1 MTELTIAALQEA
13 YRQGSLAPTDVV
25 EGCLARARE
34 AAAHGVFITLTAQ
47 RALREARASQAR
59 WRAGRPLSPLDGV
72 PVSWKDMI
80 DVAGTATT
88 GGSRVPARPPARRDA
103 PVVARLARLG
113 AVCIGK
119 TNLSELAFSGLG
131 LNPWY
136 GTPSNPR
143 GPAHEPHVCGGSSS
157 GAAAS
162 VARQL
167 CALAIGTDTSGSVR
181 VPAAFT
187 GLFGWK
193 PGRRSWPRRGV
204 LGLASSLDALG
215 VIARNVDD
223 AIQVHAALASGPAV
237 RAGALAR
244 IVADERLFAAS
255 DEQPREQ
262 AMRALRRLE
271 RQGVAVELRT
281 VPEFEEAQA
290 LFARHGTL
298 VAAEA
303 FARHRK
309 LLAGPQATG
318 MDPLVRQRLEA
329 AACIGPQERRALVD
343 GRGKLVAALERRWPG
358 TAFAFPTT
366 PITAPAV
373 ATAADP
379 LAYGAL
385 NARVLA
391 HTMVASFLDLAGMA
405 LPAGEDRHGLP
416 TSLLLSAPAGH
427 EDALLALCRRLDP
440 AECAGPPDS

>member
-1 MTELTIAALQEA
+1 MAELTIGALQQA
-13 YRQGSLAPTDVV
+13 YREGSLAPTDVV
-25 EGCLARARE
+25 EACLARARE
-34 AAAHGVFITLTAQ
+34 AEAHGVFITLTPE
-47 RALREARASQAR
+47 RALREARAAHAR
-59 WRAGRPLSPLDGV
+59 WLAGRPLSPLDGV

-80 DVAGTATT
+80 DVAGTVTT
-88 GGSRVPARPPARRDA
+88 GGSRVPARPPASRDA
-103 PVVARLARLG
+103 PVAARLARLG

-143 GPAHEPHVCGGSSS
+143 GPAHEPHVCGSSSS

-193 PGRRSWPRRGV
+193 PGRRSWPQRGV

-223 AIQVHAALASGPAV
+223 AIQVHAALGPGPAGPA
-237 RAGALAR
+237 RTLAR

-255 DEQPREQ
+255 DEEPREH
-262 AMRALRRLE
+262 AWRTLRRLE
-271 RQGVAVELRT
+271 QEGVAVELRP
-281 VPEFEEAQA
+281 VPEFEEVQA

-309 LLAGPQATG
+309 LLAGSEAARI
-318 MDPLVRQRLEA
+318 DPLVRQRLEA
-329 AACIGPQERRALVD
+329 SASIGPRERRALLA
-343 GRGKLVAALERRWPG
+343 GRAKLLGALERRWPH

-366 PITAPAV
+366 PMTAPAV
-373 ATAADP
+373 ARATDP
-379 LAYGAL
+379 LAYAAL
-385 NARVLA
+385 NARALA

-405 LPAGEDRHGLP
+405 LPTGEDRQGLP

-427 EDALLALCRRLDP
+427 EDALLALCRRLDRM
-440 AECAGPPDS
+440 E